1 MVTDMG
7 MVTGMVMGMAI
18 TGTVLD
24 VLTGIRM
31 VIEVGMG
38 MDTGMVIAGI
48 GGMVA
53 IGAMA

>member
-7 MVTGMVMGMAI
+7 MVTGMAI
-18 TGTVLD
+18 TGTVMD

-53 IGAMA
+53 IGDMA

>member
-7 MVTGMVMGMAI
+7 MVTGMVTGMAI
-18 TGTVLD
+18 TGTVMD

>member
-7 MVTGMVMGMAI
+7 MVTGRVTGMAI
-18 TGTVLD
+18 TGTVMD

-53 IGAMA
+53 IGDMA

>member
-7 MVTGMVMGMAI
+7 MVTGMVTGMAI
-18 TGTVLD
+18 TGTVMD

-38 MDTGMVIAGI
+38 MDTGMVTAGI
-48 GGMVA
+48 GGMVT

>member
-7 MVTGMVMGMAI
+7 MVTGRVTGMAI
-18 TGTVLD
+18 TGTVMD

-38 MDTGMVIAGI
+38 MDTGMVTAGI
-48 GGMVA
+48 GGMVT

>member
-53 IGAMA
+53 IGDMA